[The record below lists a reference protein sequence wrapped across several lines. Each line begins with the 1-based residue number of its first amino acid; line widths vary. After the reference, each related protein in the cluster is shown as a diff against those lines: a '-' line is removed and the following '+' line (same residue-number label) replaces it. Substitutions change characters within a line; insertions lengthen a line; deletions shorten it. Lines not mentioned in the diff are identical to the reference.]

1 MRFFIGSSSVPHKVQ
16 ISRVDLK
23 LLGQAE
29 IKCARHSGLG
39 GWQDRV
45 RLRPIPTSERWIRW
59 TPVPEP
65 RPHRS
70 SGSKVRYSTPQRRES
85 GIDYPHTPISLNDC
99 GRKMT
104 KRDMCAGKVSLVDRN
119 WFSRLLHVS
128 VRAPAVTSICPQL
141 SFSFSLF
148 RERNLCEDLLQIS
161 S

>member
-1 MRFFIGSSSVPHKVQ
+1 MQDIVGWVGGRTGSGSGPFRPVK
-16 ISRVDLK
+16 
-23 LLGQAE
+23 G
-29 IKCARHSGLG
+29 GLG
-39 GWQDRV
+39 GH
-45 RLRPIPTSERWIRW
+45 LSPNHA
-59 TPVPEP
+59 
-65 RPHRS
+65 HRS

-85 GIDYPHTPISLNDC
+85 GIDNPHTPISLNDC

-148 RERNLCEDLLQIS
+148 RERNLCEGKKTELLKIDYMPCPRAWGTYLAIGDPFL
-161 S
+161 